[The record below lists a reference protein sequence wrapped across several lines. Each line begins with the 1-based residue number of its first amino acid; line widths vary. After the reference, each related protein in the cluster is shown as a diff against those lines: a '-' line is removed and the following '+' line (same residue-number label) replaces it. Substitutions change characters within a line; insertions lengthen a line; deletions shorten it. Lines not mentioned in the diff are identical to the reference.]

1 MSCNE
6 RASALVGN
14 GREGDLVHRDTGIDD
29 MDKTTP
35 RQALEALI
43 DEEAEESFPASDPPS
58 FSGLHVGTPTPEPE
72 PPAHAASDDDSHD
85 GETDAGDDDPAAKRW
100 PRAIPKE

>member
-1 MSCNE
+1 
-6 RASALVGN
+6 
-14 GREGDLVHRDTGIDD
+14 

-58 FSGLHVGTPTPEPE
+58 FSGLHVGSPTPEPE
-72 PPAHAASDDDSHD
+72 PPAHAVSDR
-85 GETDAGDDDPAAKRW
+85 EDALDVGADEDPAARRW
-100 PRAIPKE
+100 PRAIPKD